1 VKPTL
6 ADAANTEIPAY
17 LALLRRGLSVSYE
30 PLSPGA
36 ATRYW
41 VAEDAGCRYVA
52 DDLLSLLGLVAL
64 YETRGSDWQASDEQI
79 DRFVAEFGVYV
90 YGG

>member
-30 PLSPGA
+30 SISPGA
-36 ATRYW
+36 STCAW

-64 YETRGSDWQASDEQI
+64 YQTRGPEWQASDEQI
-79 DRFVAEFGVYV
+79 DRFLAEFGGA
-90 YGG
+90 YGA